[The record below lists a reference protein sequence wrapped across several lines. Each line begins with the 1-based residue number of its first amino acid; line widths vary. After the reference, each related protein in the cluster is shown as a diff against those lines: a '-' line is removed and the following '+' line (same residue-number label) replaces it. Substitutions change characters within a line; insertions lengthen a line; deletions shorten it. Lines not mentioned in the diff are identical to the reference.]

1 MHDYVLG
8 IDFGSHRV
16 GVAVGQTL
24 SRQARALRTLSNNK
38 NLFDAL
44 SALIDEW
51 QIKQL
56 VVGLPLAMDGSEQEI
71 TRRVK
76 NFSTKLTKHSGL
88 PVHLVDER
96 LTSFEAER
104 QFQQRREMQLSKAKN
119 KDQIDAL
126 AAQVILQSWFDQL
139 ETPCNT

>member
-1 MHDYVLG
+1 MHEYVLG
-8 IDFGSHRV
+8 IDYGSQRV

-24 SRQARALRTLSNNK
+24 SRQAQALHTLTNNTK
-38 NLFDAL
+38 LLTAL
-44 SALIDEW
+44 SAVIEEW
-51 QIKQL
+51 QVKQL
-56 VVGLPLAMDGSEQEI
+56 VLGLPLTMDGNEQEF

-76 NFSTKLTKHSGL
+76 NFSKKLTQHTGL
-88 PVHLVDER
+88 PVHWMDER

-119 KDQIDAL
+119 KDRIDAM